1 MQATPCSSHPPK
13 YPWQAAIDG
22 ADGDLKDVLILA
34 RTGKRNVLLAIRKV
48 AQEKREQAVWTS
60 WRYHTPEH
68 EAIIVS
74 DLLEKILS
82 WIDVLRESG
91 ISIPKEYRSEWHLL
105 WSPFWFLLRQ
115 PVGDVQAFGNLVYA
129 LEYAARLLVEYET
142 SPRHEI
148 EAFFSEDD
156 TPKDTLVSVYDTV
169 LHLLAHYIHITTG
182 KTTYD
187 SLTLQRNQTP
197 WRLVLR
203 TKEADVHLRLGW
215 ETNGDLT
222 LRNRESTTYE
232 IPITEELHG
241 KIRTWIS
248 AGLMDSGI
256 VSQSSNHETNS
267 TTQVLEL
274 EELRYW
280 WESSSSSILSIH
292 NDEAETRDV
301 CDAVRKAISSTSAE
315 QKAPTPLVYV
325 NCIGITSAE
334 DILRYVVAKLTLS
347 SQEPWKAWDTIISEY
362 RVKQAFAEVKGQ
374 EVSPMNAQECLDIIL
389 NVAAA
394 SPVTLLLDQVQTQ
407 SIRQLLSSLVY
418 AVDNSDHI
426 VKILIATEQDL
437 PEGEL
442 HHLRNLQDGTKLYRR
457 NARSQQSWE
466 TLQDQLSDPLPGTA
480 LSAASPSE
488 QEAALLIAIEAG
500 DTTTLLSLIH
510 HTPNITSHLPTNALF
525 TAVFH
530 NHVPTLS
537 YLLTLSPFDTDP
549 SLLTPSLHLAALN
562 NRPRCAR
569 LLLSHNADP
578 NAPNP
583 TTPTFSTP
591 LLAASARGHVR
602 MLKLLLAH
610 GANPNTPSPTDPQT
624 TPLVAAACMGHAST
638 IRALLAAG
646 ADSSEEALCGA
657 ADAGHEEVVRA
668 LMAPETARR
677 RIARETAGMRA
688 GGISRACKM
697 PPSRYRSLLREA
709 SPGWKEESRKNSER
723 EAGKREAEREWREKE
738 SAGMAAETRV
748 ERLVGIAAAGDLAGM
763 ENAVKSARS
772 RRMGMGGVN
781 RDRSQV
787 LPSVAAAGQVA
798 VVKLL
803 MEQRELLDIG
813 VKQVSSA
820 LEEAGG
826 AGHLEIVR
834 LLCESGIDLKRR
846 TFVVAL
852 SKAMRNGHTH
862 VVDFLLERS
871 GSPEETEEFVRVI
884 LENACEGSD
893 SLALRALQLA
903 EERCSGGE
911 LAETRA
917 KILRTAAENGRGQVI
932 TALLD
937 SGPPFEKKT
946 YSRALKGACR
956 GRRTDIVL
964 ELINKDAQRMIEQ
977 SDLNECLEWTVSHGS
992 PELSQALLAHPRMEK
1007 DEISLGNC
1015 LVLAASGGYSSTTQ
1029 LFIEMLQGKETFLRA
1044 VARALAMAAH
1054 NGHPDLV
1061 QYLLNQGAYV
1071 NDAVPRAIHPSVYNF
1086 LNHISGNSQRLQEAE
1101 LNALQWCIKNCNR
1114 FLPSDWISRSHC
1126 ETWTQGN
1133 QAATKATIRI
1143 LFDHG
1148 ADVNAKG
1155 GHEMLPIHAA
1165 VRDCPLDIIQC
1176 ILDGGATVQAAVVE
1190 DSSVLV
1196 DVATREADSGII
1208 FQRLVAAG
1216 LKLEAHGPGI
1226 HPSIEKALE
1235 FFSGDIDMHNYHSR
1249 IFDPDGRFTN
1259 TDSITAALTEG
1270 PGGLIKSALELFP
1283 EEKAKDN
1290 RYGLVFQM
1298 AAAIA
1303 DDPFLRLLLDR
1314 GVDVN
1319 DAAFYYGTA
1328 LQAASR
1334 FGHLNTVQLLLSAG
1348 ADVNVLQGRHQTA
1361 LRAAVVGGHTDVVR
1375 LLLDHGADIDRK
1387 LDTES
1392 DGGTSHMATTPSA
1405 LHLAV
1410 SHGHLDIARLLLRA
1424 GAEAHQDTSE
1434 GPSALMAACRRN
1446 DAAMVR
1452 LLLAH
1457 GAPVNYTAQPPRRVA
1472 SAWGHEWVSALHVAC
1487 ANGHAAVVGLLLG
1500 AGADVELA
1508 DGEKR
1513 RSPLMTAAGRGHAG
1527 VVRRLLDAGAE
1538 VDRVSGYMGGAG
1550 ATALWEAADNGHLEV
1565 AEVLV
1570 AAGAVLHDP
1579 GRRENPLK
1587 AACKKGHLE
1596 VVEFLL
1602 EKVSFTGVEEAA
1614 CLCAMEAAAQ
1624 GWKRQSEVFKLLFE
1638 YAPADAD
1645 ALASAAAAGLN
1656 SVVRMLLESGV
1667 DVDAVNLA
1675 GNTALLE
1682 AAYHLHPD
1690 VVETLLEHGA
1700 SISVTDESRGGPIM
1714 SALDRC
1720 LGSPKSLFRLSIH
1733 PYNATSGRFPS
1744 LSDSFVG
1751 LPNTRPSTDD
1761 LQACEKI
1768 VRLLIEHGADADD
1781 ESPSDRSQHSIGSA
1795 IHVAAFLGS
1804 EGILTLLLDH
1814 GVDVNKR
1821 NGYFETP
1828 LFAAIQNSQAIAV
1841 KCLLERGADY
1851 RLVSETRGPPLHFAC
1866 RQGARPVVQLL
1877 LRHGADPNLEDA
1889 KGVRPLALAIEA
1901 RGRARGESVLDAF
1914 LQDAKNVQ
1922 ITQDDLLATVE
1933 EPKKLRPLL
1942 EYDESI
1948 VASEKLI
1955 CAVLDKTWSGHDHD
1969 LLRMLMDRAGG
1980 IGVTAEMLK
1989 SVDTKEALNFL
2000 LAECSPVCSI
2010 TPEILQNVR
2019 GLPMIDILLWYDKDV
2034 VPSEGVAFKALTTG
2048 NVYSEMP
2055 QHTKNKKALLEVI
2068 WERNPSLKISEGIL
2082 LLANITDDVDFLMA
2096 RAEPDLR
2103 ISEAVI
2109 MTMARCSQ
2117 CGEMLRTLFSYR
2129 KDLKMTEKTAVRA
2142 LYVSSSNIGVWEAL
2156 FEYQSHLEI
2165 TAEMLE
2171 GIKFTEKW
2179 ARLLEKCGK
2188 KLVLTAEIRQLI
2200 ERKLYRR
2207 TDAPLKE
2214 LIYSLT
2220 TTADT
2225 ASTLHEVKPSQ
2236 TVRTPGLPKSSR
2248 PPWPLVKLPQSPG
2261 R

>member
-1 MQATPCSSHPPK
+1 MQAIPRSSHPPK
-13 YPWQAAIDG
+13 YPWQAAIDE
-22 ADGDLKDVLILA
+22 ADGDLKDILILA

-48 AQEKREQAVWTS
+48 VQEKREQAVWTS

-187 SLTLQRNQTP
+187 GLTLQRNQTP

-232 IPITEELHG
+232 IPMTEELHG

-624 TPLVAAACMGHAST
+624 TPLVAAACMGHASA

-772 RRMGMGGVN
+772 RRTGMAGIN

-1044 VARALAMAAH
+1044 VTRALAMAAH

-1190 DSSVLV
+1190 DSSVLF

-1270 PGGLIKSALELFP
+1270 PGGLIKSALELLP

-1656 SVVRMLLESGV
+1656 SVVWMLLESGV

-1768 VRLLIEHGADADD
+1768 VRLLIEHGVDADD

-1955 CAVLDKTWSGHDHD
+1955 CAVLDKTWTGRDHD

-2179 ARLLEKCGK
+2179 ARFLEKCGK

>member
-1 MQATPCSSHPPK
+1 
-13 YPWQAAIDG
+13 
-22 ADGDLKDVLILA
+22 
-34 RTGKRNVLLAIRKV
+34 
-48 AQEKREQAVWTS
+48 
-60 WRYHTPEH
+60 
-68 EAIIVS
+68 
-74 DLLEKILS
+74 
-82 WIDVLRESG
+82 
-91 ISIPKEYRSEWHLL
+91 
-105 WSPFWFLLRQ
+105 
-115 PVGDVQAFGNLVYA
+115 
-129 LEYAARLLVEYET
+129 
-142 SPRHEI
+142 
-148 EAFFSEDD
+148 
-156 TPKDTLVSVYDTV
+156 
-169 LHLLAHYIHITTG
+169 
-182 KTTYD
+182 
-187 SLTLQRNQTP
+187 
-197 WRLVLR
+197 
-203 TKEADVHLRLGW
+203 
-215 ETNGDLT
+215 
-222 LRNRESTTYE
+222 
-232 IPITEELHG
+232 
-241 KIRTWIS
+241 
-248 AGLMDSGI
+248 
-256 VSQSSNHETNS
+256 
-267 TTQVLEL
+267 
-274 EELRYW
+274 
-280 WESSSSSILSIH
+280 
-292 NDEAETRDV
+292 
-301 CDAVRKAISSTSAE
+301 
-315 QKAPTPLVYV
+315 
-325 NCIGITSAE
+325 
-334 DILRYVVAKLTLS
+334 
-347 SQEPWKAWDTIISEY
+347 
-362 RVKQAFAEVKGQ
+362 
-374 EVSPMNAQECLDIIL
+374 
-389 NVAAA
+389 
-394 SPVTLLLDQVQTQ
+394 
-407 SIRQLLSSLVY
+407 
-418 AVDNSDHI
+418 
-426 VKILIATEQDL
+426 
-437 PEGEL
+437 
-442 HHLRNLQDGTKLYRR
+442 
-457 NARSQQSWE
+457 
-466 TLQDQLSDPLPGTA
+466 
-480 LSAASPSE
+480 
-488 QEAALLIAIEAG
+488 
-500 DTTTLLSLIH
+500 
-510 HTPNITSHLPTNALF
+510 
-525 TAVFH
+525 
-530 NHVPTLS
+530 
-537 YLLTLSPFDTDP
+537 
-549 SLLTPSLHLAALN
+549 
-562 NRPRCAR
+562 
-569 LLLSHNADP
+569 
-578 NAPNP
+578 
-583 TTPTFSTP
+583 
-591 LLAASARGHVR
+591 
-602 MLKLLLAH
+602 
-610 GANPNTPSPTDPQT
+610 
-624 TPLVAAACMGHAST
+624 
-638 IRALLAAG
+638 
-646 ADSSEEALCGA
+646 
-657 ADAGHEEVVRA
+657 
-668 LMAPETARR
+668 MAPETARR

-772 RRMGMGGVN
+772 RRTGMAGIN

-1044 VARALAMAAH
+1044 VTRALAMAAH

-1190 DSSVLV
+1190 DSSVLF

-1270 PGGLIKSALELFP
+1270 PGGLIKSALELLP

-1392 DGGTSHMATTPSA
+1392 DGGTSHMATTLSA

-1410 SHGHLDIARLLLRA
+1410 SHLSLRQSRTARPSPSSVCWREVQTTGWYRKPAARLCISLAVKAPGLW
-1424 GAEAHQDTSE
+1424 SSSC
-1434 GPSALMAACRRN
+1434 SAM
-1446 DAAMVR
+1446 
-1452 LLLAH
+1452 
-1457 GAPVNYTAQPPRRVA
+1457 
-1472 SAWGHEWVSALHVAC
+1472 
-1487 ANGHAAVVGLLLG
+1487 
-1500 AGADVELA
+1500 
-1508 DGEKR
+1508 
-1513 RSPLMTAAGRGHAG
+1513 
-1527 VVRRLLDAGAE
+1527 
-1538 VDRVSGYMGGAG
+1538 
-1550 ATALWEAADNGHLEV
+1550 
-1565 AEVLV
+1565 
-1570 AAGAVLHDP
+1570 
-1579 GRRENPLK
+1579 
-1587 AACKKGHLE
+1587 
-1596 VVEFLL
+1596 
-1602 EKVSFTGVEEAA
+1602 
-1614 CLCAMEAAAQ
+1614 
-1624 GWKRQSEVFKLLFE
+1624 
-1638 YAPADAD
+1638 
-1645 ALASAAAAGLN
+1645 
-1656 SVVRMLLESGV
+1656 
-1667 DVDAVNLA
+1667 
-1675 GNTALLE
+1675 
-1682 AAYHLHPD
+1682 
-1690 VVETLLEHGA
+1690 
-1700 SISVTDESRGGPIM
+1700 GPI
-1714 SALDRC
+1714 RTW
-1720 LGSPKSLFRLSIH
+1720 K
-1733 PYNATSGRFPS
+1733 
-1744 LSDSFVG
+1744 
-1751 LPNTRPSTDD
+1751 
-1761 LQACEKI
+1761 
-1768 VRLLIEHGADADD
+1768 
-1781 ESPSDRSQHSIGSA
+1781 
-1795 IHVAAFLGS
+1795 
-1804 EGILTLLLDH
+1804 
-1814 GVDVNKR
+1814 
-1821 NGYFETP
+1821 TP
-1828 LFAAIQNSQAIAV
+1828 R
-1841 KCLLERGADY
+1841 E
-1851 RLVSETRGPPLHFAC
+1851 
-1866 RQGARPVVQLL
+1866 
-1877 LRHGADPNLEDA
+1877 
-1889 KGVRPLALAIEA
+1889 
-1901 RGRARGESVLDAF
+1901 
-1914 LQDAKNVQ
+1914 
-1922 ITQDDLLATVE
+1922 
-1933 EPKKLRPLL
+1933 
-1942 EYDESI
+1942 
-1948 VASEKLI
+1948 
-1955 CAVLDKTWSGHDHD
+1955 
-1969 LLRMLMDRAGG
+1969 
-1980 IGVTAEMLK
+1980 
-1989 SVDTKEALNFL
+1989 
-2000 LAECSPVCSI
+2000 
-2010 TPEILQNVR
+2010 
-2019 GLPMIDILLWYDKDV
+2019 
-2034 VPSEGVAFKALTTG
+2034 
-2048 NVYSEMP
+2048 
-2055 QHTKNKKALLEVI
+2055 
-2068 WERNPSLKISEGIL
+2068 
-2082 LLANITDDVDFLMA
+2082 
-2096 RAEPDLR
+2096 
-2103 ISEAVI
+2103 
-2109 MTMARCSQ
+2109 
-2117 CGEMLRTLFSYR
+2117 
-2129 KDLKMTEKTAVRA
+2129 
-2142 LYVSSSNIGVWEAL
+2142 
-2156 FEYQSHLEI
+2156 
-2165 TAEMLE
+2165 
-2171 GIKFTEKW
+2171 
-2179 ARLLEKCGK
+2179 
-2188 KLVLTAEIRQLI
+2188 
-2200 ERKLYRR
+2200 
-2207 TDAPLKE
+2207 
-2214 LIYSLT
+2214 
-2220 TTADT
+2220 
-2225 ASTLHEVKPSQ
+2225 
-2236 TVRTPGLPKSSR
+2236 
-2248 PPWPLVKLPQSPG
+2248 
-2261 R
+2261 

>member
-1 MQATPCSSHPPK
+1 
-13 YPWQAAIDG
+13 
-22 ADGDLKDVLILA
+22 
-34 RTGKRNVLLAIRKV
+34 
-48 AQEKREQAVWTS
+48 
-60 WRYHTPEH
+60 
-68 EAIIVS
+68 
-74 DLLEKILS
+74 
-82 WIDVLRESG
+82 
-91 ISIPKEYRSEWHLL
+91 
-105 WSPFWFLLRQ
+105 
-115 PVGDVQAFGNLVYA
+115 
-129 LEYAARLLVEYET
+129 
-142 SPRHEI
+142 
-148 EAFFSEDD
+148 
-156 TPKDTLVSVYDTV
+156 
-169 LHLLAHYIHITTG
+169 
-182 KTTYD
+182 
-187 SLTLQRNQTP
+187 
-197 WRLVLR
+197 
-203 TKEADVHLRLGW
+203 
-215 ETNGDLT
+215 
-222 LRNRESTTYE
+222 
-232 IPITEELHG
+232 
-241 KIRTWIS
+241 
-248 AGLMDSGI
+248 
-256 VSQSSNHETNS
+256 
-267 TTQVLEL
+267 
-274 EELRYW
+274 
-280 WESSSSSILSIH
+280 
-292 NDEAETRDV
+292 
-301 CDAVRKAISSTSAE
+301 
-315 QKAPTPLVYV
+315 
-325 NCIGITSAE
+325 
-334 DILRYVVAKLTLS
+334 
-347 SQEPWKAWDTIISEY
+347 
-362 RVKQAFAEVKGQ
+362 
-374 EVSPMNAQECLDIIL
+374 
-389 NVAAA
+389 
-394 SPVTLLLDQVQTQ
+394 
-407 SIRQLLSSLVY
+407 
-418 AVDNSDHI
+418 
-426 VKILIATEQDL
+426 
-437 PEGEL
+437 
-442 HHLRNLQDGTKLYRR
+442 
-457 NARSQQSWE
+457 
-466 TLQDQLSDPLPGTA
+466 
-480 LSAASPSE
+480 
-488 QEAALLIAIEAG
+488 
-500 DTTTLLSLIH
+500 
-510 HTPNITSHLPTNALF
+510 
-525 TAVFH
+525 
-530 NHVPTLS
+530 
-537 YLLTLSPFDTDP
+537 
-549 SLLTPSLHLAALN
+549 
-562 NRPRCAR
+562 
-569 LLLSHNADP
+569 
-578 NAPNP
+578 
-583 TTPTFSTP
+583 
-591 LLAASARGHVR
+591 
-602 MLKLLLAH
+602 
-610 GANPNTPSPTDPQT
+610 
-624 TPLVAAACMGHAST
+624 
-638 IRALLAAG
+638 
-646 ADSSEEALCGA
+646 
-657 ADAGHEEVVRA
+657 
-668 LMAPETARR
+668 
-677 RIARETAGMRA
+677 
-688 GGISRACKM
+688 
-697 PPSRYRSLLREA
+697 
-709 SPGWKEESRKNSER
+709 
-723 EAGKREAEREWREKE
+723 
-738 SAGMAAETRV
+738 
-748 ERLVGIAAAGDLAGM
+748 
-763 ENAVKSARS
+763 
-772 RRMGMGGVN
+772 
-781 RDRSQV
+781 
-787 LPSVAAAGQVA
+787 
-798 VVKLL
+798 
-803 MEQRELLDIG
+803 
-813 VKQVSSA
+813 
-820 LEEAGG
+820 
-826 AGHLEIVR
+826 
-834 LLCESGIDLKRR
+834 
-846 TFVVAL
+846 
-852 SKAMRNGHTH
+852 MRNGHTH

-956 GRRTDIVL
+956 GRHTKIVL

-977 SDLNECLEWTVSHGS
+977 SDLNECLEWTVSHRS
-992 PELSQALLAHPRMEK
+992 PELSQALLANPRMEK

-1029 LFIEMLQGKETFLRA
+1029 LFIEMLQGKETCLRA
-1044 VARALAMAAH
+1044 VTRALAMAAH

-1155 GHEMLPIHAA
+1155 GHERLPIHAA

-1176 ILDGGATVQAAVVE
+1176 ILDGGATVQTAVVD
-1190 DSSVLV
+1190 DSSILV

-1226 HPSIEKALE
+1226 HPSLEKALE

-1259 TDSITAALTEG
+1259 TDSIAAALTKG
-1270 PGGLIKSALELFP
+1270 PGGLIKSALELLP
-1283 EEKAKDN
+1283 DEKAKDN
-1290 RYGLVFQM
+1290 RYDLVFQM

-1314 GVDVN
+1314 GVDAN
-1319 DAAFYYGTA
+1319 DAAFCYGTA

-1361 LRAAVVGGHTDVVR
+1361 LRAAIIGGYTDVVR

-1387 LDTES
+1387 LDAES
-1392 DGGTSHMATTPSA
+1392 NGGTGHTATTPSA
-1405 LHLAV
+1405 LHLAA
-1410 SHGHLDIARLLLRA
+1410 SHGHLEIARLLLRA
-1424 GAEAHQDTSE
+1424 GAEAHQATSE

-1446 DAAMVR
+1446 DAATVR

-1457 GAPVNYTAQPPRRVA
+1457 GAPVDYTAQPPRRVA

-1487 ANGHAAVVGLLLG
+1487 ANGHAAVVGLLLS

-1538 VDRVSGYMGGAG
+1538 VDRVSGYMGGAS

-1579 GRRENPLK
+1579 ERRESPLK

-1602 EKVSFTGVEEAA
+1602 EKASFTGVEEAA

-1656 SVVRMLLESGV
+1656 SMVWVLLESGV

-1682 AAYHLHPD
+1682 AAYYLYLD

-1700 SISVTDESRGGPIM
+1700 SVSVTNESRGGPIM

-1733 PYNATSGRFPS
+1733 PYNATSDRFPS

-1751 LPNTRPSTDD
+1751 PPNTRPSTDD
-1761 LQACEKI
+1761 LRACEKI
-1768 VRLLIEHGADADD
+1768 VGLLIEHGADAND
-1781 ESPSDRSQHSIGSA
+1781 ESPSDCSQHSIGSA

-1804 EGILTLLLDH
+1804 EAVLTLLVDH
-1814 GVDVNKR
+1814 GADVNER

-1851 RLVSETRGPPLHFAC
+1851 RLISEIRGPPLHFAC

-1922 ITQDDLLATVE
+1922 ITQDDLLATVK

-1948 VASEKLI
+1948 LASEKLI
-1955 CAVLDKTWSGHDHD
+1955 CAVLDKTWSGRDHD

-1980 IGVTAEMLK
+1980 IDVTAEMLK
-1989 SVDTKEALNFL
+1989 SVDRKEALNFL

-2034 VPSEGVAFKALTTG
+2034 VPTESVAFKALTTG
-2048 NVYSEMP
+2048 NVYSEIP

-2068 WERNPSLKISEGIL
+2068 WERNPSLKISEGML

-2142 LYVSSSNIGVWEAL
+2142 LYVSSSNIGCLGSAV
-2156 FEYQSHLEI
+2156 
-2165 TAEMLE
+2165 
-2171 GIKFTEKW
+2171 
-2179 ARLLEKCGK
+2179 
-2188 KLVLTAEIRQLI
+2188 
-2200 ERKLYRR
+2200 
-2207 TDAPLKE
+2207 
-2214 LIYSLT
+2214 
-2220 TTADT
+2220 
-2225 ASTLHEVKPSQ
+2225 
-2236 TVRTPGLPKSSR
+2236 
-2248 PPWPLVKLPQSPG
+2248 
-2261 R
+2261 